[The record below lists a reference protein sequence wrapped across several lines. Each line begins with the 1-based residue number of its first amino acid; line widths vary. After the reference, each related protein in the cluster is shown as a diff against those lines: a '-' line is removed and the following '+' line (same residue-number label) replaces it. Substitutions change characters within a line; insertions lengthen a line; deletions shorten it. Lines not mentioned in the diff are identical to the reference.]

1 MWGNPL
7 LTQKE
12 TICGFESGKIS
23 LPSRKMAKL
32 WAMDVQE
39 VSENFD
45 NFGFRIPLVLCTFPE
60 FMDKNSAILGNKN
73 KKLHLVT
80 NVLYL
85 LFT

>member
-1 MWGNPL
+1 
-7 LTQKE
+7 
-12 TICGFESGKIS
+12 
-23 LPSRKMAKL
+23 
-32 WAMDVQE
+32 MDVQE